1 MTKWV
6 LKSYGNRESLLIVQW
21 LGLVLSCQ
29 APWGSIPGW
38 GTKISQTAGWEQTK
52 KKSYTGIKHDL
63 RHSAHDYNH
72 RKQQQLKHIIEKITF

>member
-1 MTKWV
+1 MQV
-6 LKSYGNRESLLIVQW
+6 QSQVGELRSLKLRGGNKQ
-21 LGLVLSCQ
+21 
-29 APWGSIPGW
+29 
-38 GTKISQTAGWEQTK
+38 